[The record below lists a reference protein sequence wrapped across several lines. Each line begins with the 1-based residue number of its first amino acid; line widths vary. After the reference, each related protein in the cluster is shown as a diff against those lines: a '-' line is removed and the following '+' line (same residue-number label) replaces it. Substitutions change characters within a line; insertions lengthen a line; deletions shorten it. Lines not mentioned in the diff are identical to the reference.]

1 MHPPQSAGCATI
13 RSATSS
19 CKWQQNNGIKGVSPM
34 QLRRISFTVA
44 DTLLLAAQ
52 APALAAD
59 SGKTMIHHEV
69 GKPRTEA
76 QMVVPEQNYDQT
88 TPALYATEAIRHE
101 QRSGGQEGTKQG
113 RDWM

>member
-44 DTLLLAAQ
+44 ATLLLAAQ
-52 APALAAD
+52 APAMAAD
-59 SGKTMIHHEV
+59 SGKKMLRPEV
-69 GKPRTEA
+69 GKPLQAA
-76 QMVVPEQNYDQT
+76 QTALQAQNY
-88 TPALYATEAIRHE
+88 AEAKTDLDRK
-101 QRSGGQEGTKQG
+101 SVG
-113 RDWM
+113 

>member
-1 MHPPQSAGCATI
+1 MLRRLVAASERVGAASVKTGTVPPAARSALQMHPPQSAGCATI

-44 DTLLLAAQ
+44 ATLFLLAAQ

-59 SGKTMIHHEV
+59 RD
-69 GKPRTEA
+69 RTSTRLHSS
-76 QMVVPEQNYDQT
+76 N
-88 TPALYATEAIRHE
+88 
-101 QRSGGQEGTKQG
+101 
-113 RDWM
+113 

>member
-44 DTLLLAAQ
+44 ATLLLAAQ
-52 APALAAD
+52 APAMAAD
-59 SGKTMIHHEV
+59 SGKKMLRPEV
-69 GKPRTEA
+69 GKPLQAA
-76 QMVVPEQNYDQT
+76 QT
-88 TPALYATEAIRHE
+88 AL
-101 QRSGGQEGTKQG
+101 QRSEERRVGKECVSKC
-113 RDWM
+113 RSRWSPYH